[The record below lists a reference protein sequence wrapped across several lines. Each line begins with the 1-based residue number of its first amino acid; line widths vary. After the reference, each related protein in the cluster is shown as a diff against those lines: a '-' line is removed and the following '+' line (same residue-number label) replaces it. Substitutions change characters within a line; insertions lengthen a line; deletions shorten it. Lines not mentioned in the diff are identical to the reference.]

1 MIKSGGNLN
10 SIEAD
15 FLGFLGFLEVMVDRV
30 VGVAQY
36 GFNTAAGKT

>member
-15 FLGFLGFLEVMVDRV
+15 FLGFLEVMVDRV